1 MLRKAYLS
9 LGSNQGDRLEF
20 LQSALLGLEELPL
33 TIIAQS
39 HLYET
44 PAWGFEGATFYNACI
59 AVETILTPCLLY
71 TSPSPRD

>member
-20 LQSALLGLEELPL
+20 LQSTLLGLEELPL

-44 PAWGFEGATFYNACI
+44 PSWGFEGTTFYKSCI
-59 AVETILTPCLLY
+59 TEVTILTP
-71 TSPSPRD
+71 PE